1 MKKEKDFARSGFGLT
16 GKAITIK
23 VCFLLLFASVQF
35 APVNAHPLNGDI
47 SSLSVAGSPTNNPL
61 VDIKGKV
68 SDDKGSPVS
77 GASVSIKGS
86 SRGTITDATGHFS
99 IAAQEKDVLVISAV
113 GFLSETV
120 TVGKIQDITIV
131 LQNVYQQLSE
141 VVVTALG
148 VKRANRSVGYSIAEL
163 KASDLSAGREANL
176 ANELSGK
183 VAGVMV
189 SRAASGAGGSSKVV
203 IRGLNSLQGN
213 SQPLYVVDG
222 VPLNNG
228 NLDPAGRGGGTDYG
242 DGISNIDPNDVEN
255 VSILKGPNAAAL
267 YGQQGANG
275 VVLITTKSGK
285 SRKGLGIRVS
295 SDYAIGNAAVV
306 PDFQDVYGQGLNGK
320 FTHFRN
326 SADAKIYG
334 YDAAITAGYAGVAK
348 TSAGR
353 DRLTR
358 GSWGPQMTGQDYE
371 DQWGTKG
378 KFLAQPNT
386 FQAFFDTEMQATNS
400 INLDGGN
407 DNVNYY
413 FSYSNFNSKG
423 YVPTNKINRN
433 TFSARTVAKILPKM
447 TLDVK
452 LSYVGQTGNNRP
464 TLSGASDN
472 PAYLFISQPRSISMK
487 TLESY
492 FWTAPDIAGQ
502 LGYSSARTILG
513 VEKTYATNSSTANPY
528 WTINRTGNNDKRD
541 RILAMA
547 NLDYEILPWLKAAM
561 RVGTDFYSE
570 QRLRYSSKL
579 TYASP
584 NLNGDMSET
593 VTRIK
598 DDYADALLTGSFD
611 LTSDLKLSLNAGAN
625 YQKKFLRTV
634 GNSGSEFVV
643 PDLVSIGNTLTKLP
657 IFELNESEIQ
667 SLYGFGQFAYKN
679 YLYLDFSARN
689 DWSSTLSPE
698 NNSFF
703 YPSISTS
710 FIASDA
716 FKITSKTLSFLK
728 LRSSLAQAGSSG
740 FPYQTKGTFTLGVN
754 TLSGQPLGGYTNVIV
769 SPDLKNELTT
779 SFEAGLDARFFDNKI
794 SLVATYYHASTKNQI
809 LDVPLPISTTFA
821 TKRLNAGNIENQG
834 IELSLSG
841 TLIKTNSGFRWDVTF
856 NYAANKNNVLS
867 LYPGISTFRL
877 GDDRNIAVVAEVGK
891 PFGALI
897 GTNFA
902 WQRDASGNRLIDPA
916 TGLPI
921 RSATPVNE
929 YLGNSMPDWIGG
941 LSNSFKY
948 KSIGFS
954 VLLDIRQGGKVFSNT
969 LREGLTYGTITK
981 TLEGRDGS
989 YIAEGVVAQKDGTG
1003 KWVSTGAANAK
1014 GVTAQAYWNSVA
1026 ADKDNLVSS
1035 ELINDASYISVR
1047 EVNLS
1052 YQLDPKLL
1060 KNTAF
1065 KKVYLGLYGRN
1076 LFYLQRFTDGFAPEA
1091 ASFNVNNSSLG
1102 LESTSLP
1109 MLRNIGIRTTLEF

>member
-1 MKKEKDFARSGFGLT
+1 M
-16 GKAITIK
+16 
-23 VCFLLLFASVQF
+23 ASI
-35 APVNAHPLNGDI
+35 P
-47 SSLSVAGSPTNNPL
+47 SSVADLRGRVT
-61 VDIKGKV
+61 
-68 SDDKGSPVS
+68 DDRGQPVA
-77 GASVSIKGS
+77 GASIAVRGS
-86 SRGTITDATGHFS
+86 SRGTTTDADGTFS
-99 IAAQEKDVLVISAV
+99 LAANEGDVLVITGV
-113 GFLSETV
+113 GFKSVEL
-120 TVGKIQDITIV
+120 TVGKSTSLNIT
-131 LQNVYQQLSE
+131 LEPSGQQLSE

-148 VKRANRSVGYSIAEL
+148 VRRSNRSVGYSIAEL
-163 KASDLSAGREANL
+163 KGSELSAGRESNL

-183 VAGVMV
+183 IAGVMV

-228 NLDPAGRGGGTDYG
+228 NIDPAGRWGGTDYG
-242 DGISNIDPNDVEN
+242 DGISNIDPNDIES
-255 VSILKGPNAAAL
+255 VSVLKGPNAAAL

-275 VVLITTKSGK
+275 VILITTKTGK
-285 SRKGLGIRVS
+285 GRKGLGIRVS
-295 SDYAIGNAAVV
+295 SDYSVGTASVV

-326 SADAKIYG
+326 STDGKIYG
-334 YDAAITAGYAGVAK
+334 YDAAMTAGYPGMPK

-378 KFLAQPNT
+378 KFLPQPNT
-386 FQAFFDTEMQATNS
+386 FGKFFDNETQVNNS
-400 INLDGGN
+400 LNLDGGN

-413 FSYSNFNSKG
+413 FSYSNFSSKG
-423 YVPTNKINRN
+423 YIPTNKIGRN
-433 TFSARTVAKILPKM
+433 TFTARTVAKLLPKL

-452 LSYVGQTGNNRP
+452 MTYVAQTGVNRP
-464 TLSGASDN
+464 TLSDASDN
-472 PAYLFISQPRSISMK
+472 PAYLFISQPRSISMES
-487 TLESY
+487 LSSY

-541 RILAMA
+541 RVLAMA
-547 NLDYEILPWLKAAM
+547 NLDYEILPWLKAAV
-561 RVGTDFYSE
+561 RVGTDLYSE
-570 QRLRYSSKL
+570 QRLRYRSKN

-593 VTRIK
+593 VTRVK
-598 DDYADALLTGSFD
+598 DDYADALLTGQFD
-611 LTSDLKLSLNAGAN
+611 LSKDLKLTMNAGAN
-625 YQKKFLRTV
+625 YQKRFLRTV

-643 PDLVSIGNTLTKLP
+643 PDLIAIGNTLTRLP
-657 IFELNESEIQ
+657 IYSLSESEIQ
-667 SLYGFGQFAYKN
+667 SVYAFGQLAYKN
-679 YLYLDFSARN
+679 YLYLDFSGRN

-703 YPSISTS
+703 YPSLSAS

-716 FKITSKTLSFLK
+716 LGISGKILSFLK

-740 FPYQTKGTFTLGVN
+740 SPYQTKGTFSLGAN
-754 TLSGQPLGGYTNVIV
+754 TISGQPVGYYTNVIV

-779 SFEAGLDARFFDNKI
+779 SFEVGFDARFADNRI
-794 SLVATYYHASTKNQI
+794 SLVGTYYHASTKNQI
-809 LDVPLPISTTFA
+809 LDVPLPISTSFA
-821 TKRLNAGNIENQG
+821 TKRLNAGDIQNQG
-834 IELSLSG
+834 IELTLSG
-841 TLIKTNSGFRWDVTF
+841 TPVSTKGGFRWDVMF
-856 NYAANKNNVLS
+856 NFARNRNKVVALF
-867 LYPGISTFRL
+867 PGINTFKL
-877 GDDRNIAVVAEVGK
+877 GEDRNISVVAEVGK
-891 PFGALI
+891 PFGTLI

-902 WQRDASGNRLIDPA
+902 WQRDANGNRLIDGT

-929 YLGNSMPDWIGG
+929 YLGNAMPDWMGG
-941 LSNSFKY
+941 FSNSFRY
-948 KSIGFS
+948 KNIGFS
-954 VLLDIRQGGKVFSNT
+954 VLLDIRQGGRVFSNT
-969 LREGLTYGTITK
+969 LREGLTYGTIQK

-989 YIAEGVVAQKDGTG
+989 YVAQGVVAQKDANG
-1003 KWVSTGAANAK
+1003 KWVSTGTQNAIK
-1014 GVTAQAYWNSVA
+1014 VTAQSYWNTVA
-1026 ADKDNLVSS
+1026 MDKDNVVSS
-1035 ELINDASYISVR
+1035 ELINNASYVSVR

-1052 YQLDPKLL
+1052 YQFPVTRL
-1060 KNTAF
+1060 KSTPFRKIN
-1065 KKVYLGLYGRN
+1065 LGLYCRN
-1076 LFYLQRFTDGFAPEA
+1076 LMYLQRFTDGYAPEA

-1109 MLRNIGIRTTLEF
+1109 LLRNAGIKATVEF